1 MSFSWPESAP
11 TAEQRA
17 AYADAK
23 PAPYWLDVLPPR
35 EPAPALEGSSNA
47 DLCIVGGGFTGLWAA
62 LHAKRRDR
70 WRDVVLLEQDTI
82 GSGASG
88 RNGGFIVSSLT
99 HGISNGMARFADEMP
114 ALEKLA
120 QANFEG
126 LKQDLETHH
135 IDCDL
140 EETGELLVILEPY
153 QDAWINEE
161 AELLRRF
168 GHEVTTFDSAEEMQA
183 EVNSPLYR
191 GGVWDRTGAGV
202 LDPAKLADGLRRA
215 VLEQGVR
222 IYEHSRVTRLSD
234 EGQTVQMLAGRGRVN
249 ARRVLLATS
258 AYPAPLR
265 RIKRYI
271 APVYDYALM
280 TEPLTAAQQREI
292 GWNNRQGIGDGA
304 NQFHYYRLTKDNR
317 ILFGGYD
324 AVYRFNGPV
333 SARQDDHDPT
343 FAKLSQHF
351 FTTFPQLEGNLNF
364 THRWGGAIDTCAR
377 FSVFFG
383 TAHNGKTAYAVG
395 YTGLGVA
402 ATRWGAQTALDI
414 LDNHETEATQLT
426 YTRTKPLPFPP
437 EPFRYG
443 VIQLTRNRLAKA
455 DRNRGKRGLWLKTL
469 DRLGLGFD
477 S

>member
-1 MSFSWPESAP
+1 VSFPWPESDP
-11 TAEQRA
+11 TRAHRA

-23 PAPYWLDVLPPR
+23 SAPYWLDMLPPR
-35 EPAPALEGSSNA
+35 EAAPALNGSSNA

-62 LHAKRRDR
+62 LHAKRDDR
-70 WRDVVLLEQDTI
+70 WRDVVVLEADAI

-99 HGISNGMARFADEMP
+99 HGISNGLARFENEMP
-114 ALEKLA
+114 AVEKLA
-120 QANFEG
+120 QENFEG
-126 LKQDLETHH
+126 LKEDLATHA
-135 IDCDL
+135 INCDF
-140 EETGELLVILEPY
+140 EETGELLAILEPY
-153 QDAWINEE
+153 QDAWIDEE
-161 AELLRRF
+161 AELLKQF
-168 GHEVTTFDSAEEMQA
+168 GHQVTTFDNAEQMQK

-191 GGVWDRTGAGV
+191 GGVWDRTGAGI

-215 VLEQGVR
+215 ALEQGVR
-222 IYEHSRVTRLSD
+222 IYEQTRVEGLRD
-234 EGQTVQMLAGRGRVN
+234 EGDTVEVV
-249 ARRVLLATS
+249 ARTGKVHANKVLLATS
-258 AYPAPLR
+258 AYPAPLKQINR
-265 RIKRYI
+265 FI

-280 TEPLTAAQQREI
+280 TEPLTAQQQQET

-333 SARQDDHDPT
+333 KPHHDDHDPT

-351 FTTFPQLEGNLNF
+351 FTTFPQLEGQLKF
-364 THRWGGAIDTCAR
+364 THKWGGAIDTCAR

-402 ATRWGAQTALDI
+402 ASRFGAQTALDI
-414 LDNHETEATQLT
+414 LDKKQTEATQLE
-426 YTRTKPLPFPP
+426 YVKTRPLPFPP
-437 EPFRYG
+437 EPLKYG

-455 DRNRGKRGLWLKTL
+455 DRNQGKRGLWLRTL